1 MMTNLCKKLISV
13 SILCF
18 SIFPLLSFSQ
28 TKTLTCGDIKN
39 GIFIFYSSVDGSLS
53 TYTRNGEVQK
63 EVNPRTHQTVLW
75 DVEWLSDCSY
85 SLKYNSG
92 YDDLPKKQMDI
103 LNKHK
108 VVVEILS
115 VTDNYYVYKS
125 SMDKATNPT
134 LLTDT
139 LWIKQRRDAKNK
151 TVNNTSIDS
160 ITALKKVAY
169 DSAISKSAVIY
180 IYRPG
185 KFFDNARN
193 YDLYM
198 DDARLCE
205 MGNKSS
211 YIVRVFKEGKAN
223 FHANVQGHEASVTT
237 DIQYGKKYYLRCEI
251 KWGLTSTPILTMSNA
266 EEAKP
271 YFDNMK

>member
-1 MMTNLCKKLISV
+1 MTCLYKKLISV
-13 SILCF
+13 SIFCF
-18 SIFPLLSFSQ
+18 FIFSLQSFSQ
-28 TKTLTCGDIKN
+28 PKKLTCSDVKN
-39 GIFIFYSSVDGSLS
+39 GVFIFYSPIDGSMS

-63 EVNPRTHQTVLW
+63 EVNPQTHQTVLW
-75 DVEWLSDCSY
+75 DVEWINDCSY

-92 YDDLPKKQMDI
+92 YEDKPKKEIDI

-108 VVVEILS
+108 VIVEILS
-115 VTDNYYVYKS
+115 VTENYYVYKS
-125 SMDKATNPT
+125 SIDKSTNPT

-160 ITALKKVAY
+160 VTALKKVAY
-169 DSAISKSAVIY
+169 DSAISKSAIIY

-185 KFFDNARN
+185 KFLDNAMN

-198 DDARLCE
+198 NDARLCE

-211 YIVRVFKEGKAN
+211 YIVRVFKEGKVN
-223 FHANVQGHEASVTT
+223 FHANVQGHDASVTT

-251 KWGLTSTPILTMSNA
+251 KWGLTSRPILTMSNA

-271 YFDNMK
+271 YFDNIK